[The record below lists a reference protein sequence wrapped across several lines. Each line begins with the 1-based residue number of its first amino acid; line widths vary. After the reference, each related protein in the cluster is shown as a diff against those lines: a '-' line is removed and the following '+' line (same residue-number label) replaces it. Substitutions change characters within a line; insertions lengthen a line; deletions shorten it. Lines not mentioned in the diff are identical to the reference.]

1 VDYERVVLEN
11 LPLIDAVVRSIA
23 RRHGLSADDAG
34 ELNAAIRLKLVDRNY
49 EVLRRFKEESSLRT
63 YLNTVVN
70 RYFLDTRIA
79 SWGKWRP
86 SALARRQGPHAVLL
100 DQFMTR
106 DGLGFDDAAS
116 RVMAGH
122 PEATRAELESIAA
135 LLPQRVKRRFTDDTD
150 LAAIPSPASERDLID
165 SIDNVT
171 RGERIQA
178 ALSAALAQ
186 LPPQDRIVL
195 KMRFCD
201 DFTVARISQLLGL
214 PQKPLYR
221 RITDIMRTLR
231 TELEKRGVEA
241 ASLAALFGHAGSD
254 LDVELGGPGENRG
267 PRPSLP

>member
-11 LPLIDAVVRSIA
+11 LPLIDGVVRSIA
-23 RRHGLSADDAG
+23 RRHGLSADDAV
-34 ELNAAIRLKLVDRNY
+34 ELNAAIRLKLVDRDY

-100 DQFMTR
+100 DQLMTR
-106 DGLGFDDAAS
+106 DGLAFDDAAA
-116 RVMAGH
+116 RVGAAY
-122 PEATRAELESIAA
+122 PEVTRAALESIAEQ
-135 LLPQRVKRRFTDDTD
+135 LPLRIKRRFSDDSV
-150 LAAIPSPASERDLID
+150 LAALPAPASEADLID
-165 SIDNVT
+165 SIDNAK

-186 LPPQDRIVL
+186 LNPQDRIVL

-221 RITDIMRTLR
+221 RIAEIMRTLR
-231 TELEKRGVEA
+231 LELETRGVEA
-241 ASLAALFGHAGSD
+241 ASLAAFFGHAGSD
-254 LDVELGGPGENRG
+254 LDVDLEAPREKSG